1 MFLADTH
8 SDTLFSLG
16 VGKRTF
22 AQTDITPDRLR
33 QGGVSLQTLA
43 LWSGPK
49 GPNGDYEAVADAE
62 YAAIRHFTDAGIRQ
76 VDDPEDVKPGENTFM
91 LSFEGC
97 EVFQK
102 SDEMVAFWRQRGIR
116 IGALVW
122 NHPNAFATPAA
133 VDAETH
139 MTPEGIRI
147 ARVMQRQGISVDV
160 SHLNEAGFWDLFAKG
175 ERPPMASHSCC
186 RALCDH
192 VRNLTDD
199 QIRAMIQY
207 GGYIGVNFYPRFLS
221 ADCKAD
227 SVTIAQHIDHIC
239 QLGGSDIVGF
249 GSDFDGIETTPVD
262 CKSPADVPKIL
273 DELRRRVSENKVKD
287 ADTAKQMLKDI
298 MIEQMDIPRPP
309 LRWPMVM
316 LVVGVNGAGKTTT
329 IGKLALRFQNIGRR
343 IILCAADTFRAA
355 AADQLTVWAE
365 RARVPIVKHAEGA
378 DPAAVVYDGIQSAKA
393 QGADL
398 LIVDTA
404 GRLHNKKNLMDE
416 LNKMRRVIDREF
428 PEADVRCMLVLDAT
442 TGQNGLAQ
450 ARAFKEVCEIGG
462 IILTKLDGT
471 AKGGIALAI
480 RQELEVPVWY
490 IGVGEGIDDLQ
501 PFNAKDFVE
510 ALF

>member
-1 MFLADTH
+1 M
-8 SDTLFSLG
+8 G
-16 VGKRTF
+16 
-22 AQTDITPDRLR
+22 
-33 QGGVSLQTLA
+33 
-43 LWSGPK
+43 
-49 GPNGDYEAVADAE
+49 
-62 YAAIRHFTDAGIRQ
+62 
-76 VDDPEDVKPGENTFM
+76 
-91 LSFEGC
+91 
-97 EVFQK
+97 
-102 SDEMVAFWRQRGIR
+102 
-116 IGALVW
+116 
-122 NHPNAFATPAA
+122 
-133 VDAETH
+133 
-139 MTPEGIRI
+139 
-147 ARVMQRQGISVDV
+147 
-160 SHLNEAGFWDLFAKG
+160 LFAKLREG
-175 ERPPMASHSCC
+175 
-186 RALCDH
+186 
-192 VRNLTDD
+192 LTKTRDSLMGRVD
-199 QIRAMIQY
+199 TLVKETRKIDED
-207 GGYIGVNFYPRFLS
+207 FYEELEDILLMS
-221 ADCKAD
+221 DCGMKA
-227 SVTIAQHIDHIC
+227 
-239 QLGGSDIVGF
+239 
-249 GSDFDGIETTPVD
+249 TT
-262 CKSPADVPKIL
+262 AIM

-329 IGKLALRFQNIGRR
+329 IGNLALRFQNIGRR

>member
-1 MFLADTH
+1 M
-8 SDTLFSLG
+8 G
-16 VGKRTF
+16 
-22 AQTDITPDRLR
+22 
-33 QGGVSLQTLA
+33 
-43 LWSGPK
+43 
-49 GPNGDYEAVADAE
+49 
-62 YAAIRHFTDAGIRQ
+62 
-76 VDDPEDVKPGENTFM
+76 
-91 LSFEGC
+91 
-97 EVFQK
+97 
-102 SDEMVAFWRQRGIR
+102 
-116 IGALVW
+116 
-122 NHPNAFATPAA
+122 
-133 VDAETH
+133 
-139 MTPEGIRI
+139 
-147 ARVMQRQGISVDV
+147 
-160 SHLNEAGFWDLFAKG
+160 LFAKLREG
-175 ERPPMASHSCC
+175 
-186 RALCDH
+186 
-192 VRNLTDD
+192 LTKTRDSLMGRVD
-199 QIRAMIQY
+199 TLVKETRKIDED
-207 GGYIGVNFYPRFLS
+207 FYEELEDILLMS
-221 ADCKAD
+221 DCGMKA
-227 SVTIAQHIDHIC
+227 
-239 QLGGSDIVGF
+239 
-249 GSDFDGIETTPVD
+249 TT
-262 CKSPADVPKIL
+262 AIM

-404 GRLHNKKNLMDE
+404 GRLHHKKNLMDE